1 MERGKDSANRKHL
14 VRYVTNYAKTEGLK
28 WSSGIILMSLPV
40 NVSGLNSP
48 V

>member
-1 MERGKDSANRKHL
+1 MGRRKESANRKHL
-14 VRYVTNYAKTEGLK
+14 VSYVTNYAKTEGLK
-28 WSSGIILMSLPV
+28 WSSGIILMSLLV